1 MNSEIENQLFLRDQL
16 IAGLRKEIT
25 LQDKIIREQRDTIHT
40 LEEQLTK
47 FQNLMK
53 KMLES

>member
-1 MNSEIENQLFLRDQL
+1 MNSEIENELVLRDQL

-47 FQNLMK
+47 FQNLLK